1 MLSRV
6 ADSLFWMA
14 RQTERAENI
23 ARIVDVNL
31 QLLLDYQK
39 LDDKALKQ
47 HWEPLVVS
55 LGDEELFAKLHK
67 KADSANVTDFLT
79 FNPKNPNSILMSVTA
94 ARENA
99 RSVRDQISQEMWEEI
114 NRLYLF
120 VRARDAKKIWKQ
132 SPTAFYRE
140 VKQSSYLV
148 QGLAN
153 ATMPRDER
161 RQFFTAGLFLE
172 RADKTT
178 RLLDVKYH
186 NLQAEVA
193 GEAAASVDS
202 VQWAAVLRSCSAYE
216 TYQQTYSTDILPW
229 KVAELLIFNDSFPR
243 SIRYCANTLDQSL
256 RSISGSTPGTFTRE
270 AERISGRL
278 LSELNYSTLDD
289 VLRLGL
295 HDYLDELQQKLNA
308 IGSAI
313 YTSYISHA
321 TTSLEEEIQIQ
332 KQQQQ
337 QQQ

>member
-14 RQTERAENI
+14 RQIERAENI

-47 HWEPLVVS
+47 HWEPLVIS
-55 LGDEELFAKLHK
+55 LGDEELFAKLYK
-67 KADSANVTDFLT
+67 KADSTTVTDFLT

-120 VRARDAKKIWKQ
+120 IRAKDAKKIWKQ
-132 SPTAFYRE
+132 GPSEFYRE
-140 VKQSSYLV
+140 IKQSSYLV
-148 QGLAN
+148 QGLVN

-161 RQFFTAGLFLE
+161 RQFVTAGLFLE

-186 NLQAEVA
+186 ILLPKAEDV
-193 GEAAASVDS
+193 GGNVDS

-216 TYQQTYSTDILPW
+216 AYQQTYSTDVLPW
-229 KVAELLIFNDSFPR
+229 KVAELLIFGDAFPR
-243 SIRYCANTLDQSL
+243 SIRYCVNTLDASL
-256 RSISGSTPGTFTRE
+256 RSISGSAPGTFTRE
-270 AERISGRL
+270 AEKLSGRL
-278 LSELNYSTLDD
+278 LSELNYSTIDD
-289 VLRLGL
+289 VFKAGL
-295 HDYLDELQQKLNA
+295 HEYLDELQRKFND

-313 YTSYISHA
+313 YTSYISYA
-321 TTSLEEEIQIQ
+321 STSIEEEIQIQ

-337 QQQ
+337 Q

>member
-14 RQTERAENI
+14 RQIERAENI

-47 HWEPLVVS
+47 HWEPLIIS
-55 LGDEELFAKLHK
+55 LGDEELFAKLYK
-67 KADSANVTDFLT
+67 KADSATVTDFLT
-79 FNPKNPNSILMSVTA
+79 FNPKNPNSILMSVNA

-120 VRARDAKKIWKQ
+120 LRDKETKKIWKQ
-132 SPTAFYRE
+132 APSEFYRE

-148 QGLAN
+148 QGLTS

-161 RQFFTAGLFLE
+161 RQFVTAGLFLE
-172 RADKTT
+172 RADKIT

-186 NLQAEVA
+186 ILLPSAQDV
-193 GEAAASVDS
+193 GGSVDS

-216 TYQQTYSTDILPW
+216 TYQQTFSTDISPW
-229 KVAELLIFNDSFPR
+229 KVAELLIFSDSFPR
-243 SIRYCANTLDQSL
+243 SIRYCVNTLDAAL
-256 RSISGSTPGTFTRE
+256 RSISGSAPGTFSKE
-270 AERISGRL
+270 AEKLSGRL
-278 LSELNYSTLDD
+278 LSELNYSTIDDVFRAGLHEYLDD
-289 VLRLGL
+289 M
-295 HDYLDELQQKLNA
+295 QQKFNA

-313 YTSYISHA
+313 YTSYISYA
-321 TTSLEEEIQIQ
+321 STSLEEEIQIQ
-332 KQQQQ
+332 QIQQQQ
-337 QQQ
+337 

>member
-14 RQTERAENI
+14 RYVERAENI

-47 HWEPLVVS
+47 HWEPLVIS
-55 LGDEELFAKLHK
+55 LGDEELFAKLYK
-67 KADSANVTDFLT
+67 KADSTTVTDFLT
-79 FNPKNPNSILMSVTA
+79 FNPKNPNSILSSVIS

-120 VRARDAKKIWKQ
+120 IRAKDAKKIWKQ
-132 SPTAFYRE
+132 GPSAFYRE
-140 VKQSSYLV
+140 IKQSSYLL
-148 QGLAN
+148 QGLTS

-161 RQFFTAGLFLE
+161 RQFVTAGLFLE

-186 NLQAEVA
+186 ILLPSVKDVGGN
-193 GEAAASVDS
+193 VDS

-216 TYQQTYSTDILPW
+216 AYQQAYAAEILPW
-229 KVAELLIFNDSFPR
+229 NVADLLIFGATFPR
-243 SIRYCANTLDQSL
+243 SIRYCVNTIDASL
-256 RSISGSTPGTFTRE
+256 RSISGSAPGSYTNE
-270 AERISGRL
+270 AEKLSGRL
-278 LSELNYSTLDD
+278 VSEMNYSSIEEVFQRGLHETLD
-289 VLRLGL
+289 
-295 HDYLDELQQKLNA
+295 EMQQKFNA
-308 IGSAI
+308 IGRAI
-313 YTSYISHA
+313 TQSYVAYAS
-321 TTSLEEEIQIQ
+321 TTVEEEIQIQ
-332 KQQQQ
+332 QQQQ
-337 QQQ
+337 

>member
-14 RQTERAENI
+14 RYIERAENI

-39 LDDKALKQ
+39 LDDKAIRQ
-47 HWEPLVVS
+47 HWEPLVLS
-55 LGDEELFAKLHK
+55 LGDEELFGKLYK
-67 KADSANVTDFLT
+67 KADSTSVTDFLT
-79 FNPKNPNSILMSVTA
+79 FNPKNPNSILSSVVA

-120 VRARDAKKIWKQ
+120 IRAKDAKKIWKQ
-132 SPTAFYRE
+132 GPSEFYRE

-148 QGLAN
+148 QGLTN

-161 RQFFTAGLFLE
+161 RQFVTAGLFLE

-186 NLQAEVA
+186 ILLPSVKDVGGN
-193 GEAAASVDS
+193 VDS

-216 TYQQTYSTDILPW
+216 TYQQSFASDIQPW
-229 KVAELLIFNDSFPR
+229 KVAELLIFGDTFPR
-243 SIRYCANTLDQSL
+243 SIRYCVGTLDAAL
-256 RSISGSTPGTFTRE
+256 RNISGSAPGTFSNE
-270 AERISGRL
+270 AEKLSGRL
-278 LSELNYSTLDD
+278 LSEINYTSMDEIFQK
-289 VLRLGL
+289 GL
-295 HDYLDELQQKLNA
+295 HEYLDEVQQKLNA
-308 IGSAI
+308 IGAAI
-313 YTSYISHA
+313 TKSYVAYA
-321 TTSLEEEIQIQ
+321 TTTVEEEIQIQ
-332 KQQQQ
+332 QQQ
-337 QQQ
+337 